1 MSIGDKL
8 YKIEKKIKKC
18 CCNDSTPLTGCCY
31 EEVTRAEA
39 LGLMN
44 SNLLIPNTMY
54 KITDRGDN
62 GIFLVAISNNKFDE
76 EGVRLMLIP
85 TPSFPVGLG
94 GQWNHLID
102 NYDIGSYVYW
112 MGYFY
117 QSLTGNNGDAPNNDP
132 VNWLRIEKSTEALLY
147 EGEEFEIA
155 AYIEAAFGVIYD
167 IVDDWISRQWD
178 TYGNVFGTSHID
190 KYSDSN
196 GYFNPVDVSDWVLVY
211 LRTNSVG
218 GVIMQ
223 NNVCEGIWGNLL
235 YSSWDGEELGIYDNF
250 VRDGAI
256 AYNRGYKYIRHN
268 EVFGEDGITYNS
280 NSNIE
285 YISGETTIP
294 RDTDWN
300 PIYIEN
306 NIVQGSIYSN
316 VGHHPQTYPMYISN
330 NLVRGDIASNA
341 IESYVISYIQHNSCS
356 SISSNF
362 IFSTDEIYGADI
374 SSNTIPGE
382 ISGNGFNADNIVQS
396 IVLNTN
402 GGGITSNYFND
413 EYSIRYNKNNGSISN
428 NTNQGDITYNAN
440 LGNILGNTN
449 SGNIVSN
456 ANNGDISDN
465 ANLGNITQNLNN
477 GYIAFCTSTP
487 NACSIYNNINNGYI
501 SGVYA
506 ADVNDTVVNK

>member
-31 EEVTRAEA
+31 EEVTRVNAEA
-39 LGLMN
+39 LVNNN
-44 SNLLIPNTMY
+44 SLIPNTMY

-85 TPSFPVGLG
+85 NASDEATY
-94 GQWNHLID
+94 QWRLTD
-102 NYDIGSYVYW
+102 TYAVDQYVYW

-117 QSLTGNNGDAPNNDP
+117 QNLTGATGSAPNDDNT
-132 VNWLRIEKSTEALLY
+132 NWLRVEKDTSIVIG
-147 EGEEFEIA
+147 EGQP
-155 AYIEAAFGVIYD
+155 AYIEKQFGIIYD
-167 IVDDWISRQWD
+167 FGDDWISRQWD
-178 TYGNVFGTSHID
+178 TYGNVFGTSHIG

-196 GYFNPVDVSDWVLVY
+196 GNFNPVDVSDWILVY
-211 LRTNSVG
+211 SRTLSIG
-218 GVIMQ
+218 GVMMQ
-223 NNVCEGIWGNLL
+223 NNVCEGIWGNSI
-235 YSSWDGEELGIYDNF
+235 YTSWDGEEIGIYDNF
-250 VRDGAI
+250 IRNGAI
-256 AYNRGYKYIRHN
+256 TYNRGYRYIRHN

-285 YISGETTIP
+285 FIGDETTIP
-294 RDTDWN
+294 RDTVLN
-300 PIYIEN
+300 PLYIEN
-306 NIVQGSIYSN
+306 NIVQGNIDSN
-316 VGHHPQTYPMYISN
+316 VGHHPLSSPMYISN

-362 IFSTDEIYGADI
+362 MFSTDEVYGADI
-374 SSNTIPGE
+374 SSNTIPGG
-382 ISGNGFNADNIVQS
+382 ISGNGFDADNIVQS

-402 GGGITSNYFND
+402 GGGITGNYFND

-477 GYIAFCTSTP
+477 GYIAFCTSSP